1 MYTVILMIW
10 SLMYSPK
17 DSVWTNFWDSGICW
31 GWDHQ
36 RAMLHVGRSD
46 GERLYC
52 NCHIITC
59 RVINIILRYHN
70 FSCIMWSTWFFVIWM
85 IKLFLVLHS
94 SILVRAVTNST
105 IILPIILTLKKENTI
120 TEKIQQET
128 MWLQEHIRL

>member
-1 MYTVILMIW
+1 MIADV
-10 SLMYSPK
+10 LTK
-17 DSVWTNFWDSGICW
+17 RLCKNKLLRFR
-31 GWDHQ
+31 H
-36 RAMLHVGRSD
+36 MLGMRPST
-46 GERLYC
+46 C
-52 NCHIITC
+52 NAACRKEWWRKALLQLSYHITC

-70 FSCIMWSTWFFVIWM
+70 FSCIMWSTWFLVIWM